1 MDLWIFYNFGHFV
14 ALDILIFR
22 LFVALDILKSWM
34 FCYWTFVCIHWR
46 TKRCPWKKNLN
57 FFVAKIEFF
66 SSQKNSAYI
75 GPAVRPG
82 IGNISTD
89 WEAGDE
95 KNREGENGV
104 KVGKVQWYSV
114 KDLNKYNIRSENK
127 IVISGFIFKNVFL
140 SSFFF
145 VRITKLVF

>member
-1 MDLWIFYNFGHFV
+1 MDICLYSLKNQ
-14 ALDILIFR
+14 ALPLE
-22 LFVALDILKSWM
+22 
-34 FCYWTFVCIHWR
+34 
-46 TKRCPWKKNLN
+46 KKPK

-104 KVGKVQWYSV
+104 KVGKVQ
-114 KDLNKYNIRSENK
+114 
-127 IVISGFIFKNVFL
+127 
-140 SSFFF
+140 
-145 VRITKLVF
+145 